1 MSTRKL
7 TFPSLFEASVRSN
20 ADNIALSFVD
30 GKPLTYKEMDLK
42 IKMVM
47 QQLTGLGIKP
57 GDKVALLSLN
67 SPEWGLTYFAITFL
81 GAVVVP
87 MLPDF
92 TASEL
97 QNILVHSEAKALFV
111 SERMNSKI
119 KKVKSEFLKHKIK
132 IDDFSVIEST
142 AKDTTVEST
151 STPYEVQE
159 DDLAAIIYTSGTTG
173 NSKGVMLT
181 HKNISFTALQSDTIQ
196 VMGPTDRFLS
206 VLPLSHTYENTLG
219 FVAPMFY
226 GSSIYYLK
234 GLPTPSVLLPALK
247 KVKPTFMFTVPLI
260 IEKIYRNKVLATFN
274 KNAITRTLYKFGPT
288 RKILNK
294 AAGKKLLETFGGH
307 LIFFGIGGAKLNK
320 AVERFL
326 MEAKFPYAIGYGLT
340 ETAPLLAG
348 SGPFKTKM
356 QSTGPLLKGV
366 ELKIHEPDLKTGQG
380 EIWAK
385 GPNVMQG
392 YYKDPENTKAVLTA
406 DGWFKTGDLGSFD
419 KAGNLSINGRLKNM
433 IVGASGENI
442 YPEEIE
448 SVINNFK
455 HVVESLVV
463 QKKGKL
469 VALVHFNKEE
479 LEERYNHLKDDMTN
493 YMETKMEELKQ
504 ELQAYVNERVNK
516 FSQVQIVLDQV
527 DPFKKTAT
535 KKIKRFLYA

>member
-366 ELKIHEPDLKTGQG
+366 ELKIHEPDQKTGQG